1 MKRNNRELKMSAG
14 SVGGGFYDS
23 QDPLNVHIQSIT

>member
-14 SVGGGFYDS
+14 SVGGGFYEVFLHLCLGQWS
-23 QDPLNVHIQSIT
+23 